1 MAEQGVLFFGNCLPL
16 ENCEKIAGLVR
27 KVATQEGGKH
37 AIPWGDGKGAARNA
51 SMLHLQEKSDYSFPT
66 WAPRHLPH
74 EAGRNEK
81 AAIMVSLEG
90 TVDAEPTPLSLLRM
104 LGRKTY
110 KDACSKS
117 SLDMCEGEYT
127 ASVNFMAQHTHAHID
142 DPRNLGPGAHIVVMG
157 LHGKGQMVFTPPSG
171 DDEVGEEAKLRVV
184 SVGPGDVVVLFGD
197 FR

>member
-1 MAEQGVLFFGNCLPL
+1 VLFFGGRLTSTH
-16 ENCEKIAGLVR
+16 CEKITGVVR

-37 AIPWGDGKGAARNA
+37 AIPWGDGKGAARNG
-51 SMLHLQEKSDYSFPT
+51 SMLHIQEQSDYPFPT

-74 EAGRNEK
+74 DADRNEK
-81 AAIMVSLEG
+81 AAIMVPLEG
-90 TVDAEPTPLSLLRM
+90 AGDANPLRLLRM

-110 KDACSKS
+110 KDACLNS
-117 SLDMCEGEYT
+117 SLEMCEGEYT

-142 DPRNLGPGAHIVVMG
+142 DPSNLGPGAHIVVLG
-157 LHGKGQMVFTPPSG
+157 LHGEGQMVFTPPNG
-171 DDEVGEEAKLRVV
+171 ADDDEEAALRVL